1 MNKNFV
7 YIAIIYLIIDILW
20 IYLMT
25 PMLYNKVFSTIQ
37 KSPMKANMY
46 YAVLAY
52 IILLIVIY
60 LICIPLSETYKKH
73 KWFAF
78 TIVGFSIYS
87 IYNLTN
93 AVTFE
98 NYPMKM
104 IIIDSLWGSCVF
116 TFLGV
121 LYLTLNKNKK

>member
-1 MNKNFV
+1 
-7 YIAIIYLIIDILW
+7 
-20 IYLMT
+20 MT
-25 PMLYNKVFSTIQ
+25 PMLYQNVFDKIQ

-52 IILLIVIY
+52 IILLLVISK
-60 LICIPLSETYKKH
+60 ICIPLSTTYKKH

-93 AVTFE
+93 AVTF
-98 NYPMKM
+98 NDYPVKM
-104 IIIDSLWGSCVF
+104 IMIDSIWGSCVF
-116 TFLGV
+116 TLLGV
-121 LYLTLNKNKK
+121 MYLTLEKYKA

>member
-60 LICIPLSETYKKH
+60 SICIPLSETYKKH

-116 TFLGV
+116 TFLGIM
-121 LYLTLNKNKK
+121 YLSLEKYKK

>member
-7 YIAIIYLIIDILW
+7 YIAIIYLIIDIIW
-20 IYLMT
+20 IYFMT
-25 PMLYNKVFSTIQ
+25 PILYKNVFEKIQ
-37 KSPMKANMY
+37 KSSMNANMY
-46 YAVLAY
+46 YGVIAY

-60 LICIPLSETYKKH
+60 SICIPLSETYKKH